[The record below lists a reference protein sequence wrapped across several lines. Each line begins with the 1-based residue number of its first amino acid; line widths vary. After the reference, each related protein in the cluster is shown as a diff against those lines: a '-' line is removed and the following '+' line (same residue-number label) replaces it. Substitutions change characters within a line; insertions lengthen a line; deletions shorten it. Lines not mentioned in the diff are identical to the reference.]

1 MSKNTSINSS
11 EKQEIQEI
19 IDELIITDSSLVLI
33 VLHDKKKLIL
43 EHLLEKDMT
52 IQDLRQTIGLNPGT
66 IKRHLDDLKKHNL
79 VFESRIEKNDY
90 NITMKYYRAV
100 ARSFKISIQIP

>member
-1 MSKNTSINSS
+1 MSKNTSINAS
-11 EKQEIQEI
+11 EKQEIR
-19 IDELIITDSSLVLI
+19 DELIITDSSLVLI

-43 EHLLEKDMT
+43 ENLLEKDMT
-52 IQDLRQTIGLNPGT
+52 IQDLRQSIGLNPGT
-66 IKRHLDDLKKHNL
+66 IKRHLDDLKLHKL

-100 ARSFKISIQIP
+100 AKSFKINIHIP

>member
-1 MSKNTSINSS
+1 MSKNTNINSS
-11 EKQEIQEI
+11 EKQEIHEI
-19 IDELIITDSSLVLI
+19 KDELIITDSSLVLI

>member
-1 MSKNTSINSS
+1 MSKNTNINST

-19 IDELIITDSSLVLI
+19 KDKLIITDSSLVLI

-100 ARSFKISIQIP
+100 AKSFKISIQIP

>member
-1 MSKNTSINSS
+1 MSKNTRFNAS
-11 EKQEIQEI
+11 EKQEIQ
-19 IDELIITDSSLVLI
+19 DELIITDSSLVLI

-66 IKRHLDDLKKHNL
+66 IKRHLDDLKLHKL

-100 ARSFKISIQIP
+100 AKSFKIKVQIP